1 LRDRFAGLQSSSPVS
16 HLTGCPRLLGLAT
29 AVPPHL
35 LHQTQV
41 RAEASRF
48 FGPESERLM
57 PVFENSGI
65 EKRHGAV
72 PIDWYLEPRG
82 WTDRNDAYLAAAL
95 PLIEEAALAA
105 LAKAGLGP
113 EDIDAIVTVSTTGIA
128 TPSLDAQL
136 MERLP
141 FPRHAQR
148 MPIFG
153 LGCAGGVLGLSRA
166 AALARAEPGSRV
178 LLLVVELC
186 TLSFRKNDRGKSNIV
201 ATALFGDGAAAAV
214 ISCRGEGPAFGPAGE
229 HCWPGSLG
237 IMGWDVAADGMKAIF
252 SRDIPALVRG
262 EMRTVADQ
270 FFARNGLDFAEFD
283 AFTCHPGGT
292 KVVAAL
298 EEVFEQ
304 PAGTMV
310 EARQVLRDY
319 GNMSAPTVLF
329 VLKAMLESDARRR
342 LLLTA
347 MGPGFC
353 AAFQVLDNR

>member
-1 LRDRFAGLQSSSPVS
+1 MPSP
-16 HLTGCPRLLGLAT
+16 R
-29 AVPPHL
+29 
-35 LHQTQV
+35 
-41 RAEASRF
+41 
-48 FGPESERLM
+48 
-57 PVFENSGI
+57 I
-65 EKRHGAV
+65 EHV
-72 PIDWYLEPRG
+72 
-82 WTDRNDAYLAAAL
+82 N
-95 PLIEEAALAA
+95 
-105 LAKAGLGP
+105 
-113 EDIDAIVTVSTTGIA
+113 VTVTDPERA
-128 TPSLDAQL
+128 AQL

-304 PAGTMV
+304 PPGTMV

-329 VLKAMLESDARRR
+329 VLKAMLESNARRR

>member
-1 LRDRFAGLQSSSPVS
+1 MIGLQAETRVS
-16 HLTGCPRLLGLAT
+16 YPPRLLGLAT
-29 AVPPHL
+29 AVPPNIL
-35 LHQTQV
+35 RQSDV
-41 RAEASRF
+41 RAKAARF
-48 FGPESERLM
+48 FGAESERLM
-57 PVFENSGI
+57 PVFDNAGI

-82 WTDRNDAYLAAAL
+82 WIDRNDAYLAAAL
-95 PLIEEAALAA
+95 PLVEEAALAA
-105 LAKAGLGP
+105 LAKAELGP
-113 EDIDAIVTVSTTGIA
+113 EDIDTIITVSTTGIA
-128 TPSLDAQL
+128 TPSLDALL

-141 FPRHAQR
+141 FRRHAQR
-148 MPIFG
+148 LPIFG

-214 ISCRGEGPAFGPAGE
+214 ISTDGEGPSLGPSGE
-229 HCWPGSLG
+229 HCWPDSLG
-237 IMGWDVAADGMKAIF
+237 IMGWDVAEDGLKAIF

-262 EMRTVADQ
+262 EMRTVTDA
-270 FFARNGLDFAEFD
+270 FLARHDIDVGGFD
-283 AFTCHPGGT
+283 AITCHPGGT

-298 EEVFEQ
+298 EEVFER
-304 PAGTMV
+304 PPGSMV
-310 EARQVLRDY
+310 EARQVLRDF

-329 VLKAMLESDARRR
+329 VLQAMLKADARRR

-353 AAFQVLDNR
+353 AAWQVLDNR

>member
-1 LRDRFAGLQSSSPVS
+1 MSVQQADRSIAASP
-16 HLTGCPRLLGLAT
+16 PRLLGLAT
-29 AVPPHL
+29 AVPPYIL
-35 LHQTQV
+35 RQTDV

-65 EKRHGAV
+65 ETRHGAV

-82 WTDRNDAYLAAAL
+82 WIDRNEAYLAAAL
-95 PLIEEAALAA
+95 PLIEEAALKA
-105 LAKAGLGP
+105 LDAAGLGP
-113 EDIDAIVTVSTTGIA
+113 EDIDTIVTVSTTGIA

-136 MERLP
+136 MERLK
-141 FPRHAQR
+141 FRRHTQR
-148 MPIFG
+148 LPIFG

-201 ATALFGDGAAAAV
+201 ATALFGDGAAGAV
-214 ISCRGEGPAFGPAGE
+214 ISTRGEGPSLGPAGE
-229 HCWPGSLG
+229 HCWPDSLG
-237 IMGWDVAADGMKAIF
+237 IMGWDVAADGLKAIF

-262 EMRTVADQ
+262 EMRSVVDDFLT
-270 FFARNGLDFAEFD
+270 RHELDFADFD
-283 AFTCHPGGT
+283 GITCHPGGT

-298 EEVFEQ
+298 EEVFER
-304 PAGTMV
+304 PAGSMV

-329 VLKAMLESDARRR
+329 VLDAMLKADPNRR

-353 AAFQVLDNR
+353 AAVQVLDGR